1 MNEKAKLEEAKYFL
15 RQMQMTSKDGHAL
28 HPLTWQLSAF
38 LSAARSA
45 LQYAL
50 EEAKTKNGGRAWYD
64 AAVAAD
70 PVIRFFKD
78 KRDIN
83 IHQSPV
89 VPTRRVEVAM
99 SETIHIEDSLS
110 IVVRDRAGN
119 IVQSYSSDEKRPVEA
134 TDPNAP
140 DDGTTIKTKFLF
152 ADWSGPEDVPTL
164 SDRYYR
170 AIDALVQTGIAAGHI
185 SG

>member
-15 RQMQMTSKDGHAL
+15 RQMQLTAKDGHAL

-64 AAVAAD
+64 GAVAAD

-83 IHQSPV
+83 IHQKPV
-89 VPTRRVEVAM
+89 LPQRRVEVNL
-99 SETIHIEDSLS
+99 SETIRVEDSLS
-110 IVVRDRAGN
+110 IIVRDRDGN
-119 IVQSYSSDEKRPVEA
+119 IVQSYNSDDERIDK
-134 TDPNAP
+134 P
-140 DDGTTIKTKFLF
+140 DAEPPDEGVTTKTVFLF
-152 ADWSGPEDVPTL
+152 DDWSGSEDVPTL
-164 SDRYYR
+164 SEKYFR
-170 AIDALVQTGIAAGHI
+170 AVETLVGAGVAAGHI